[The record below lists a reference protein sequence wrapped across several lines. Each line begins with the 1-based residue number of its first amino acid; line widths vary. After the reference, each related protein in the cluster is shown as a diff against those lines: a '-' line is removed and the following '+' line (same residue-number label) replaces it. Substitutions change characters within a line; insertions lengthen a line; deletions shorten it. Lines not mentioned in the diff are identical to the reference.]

1 MGEREQG
8 PPPATPGME
17 AGTGMT
23 GMTGMTGIP
32 MDTAGMPTATATD
45 RQAAAVEA
53 DPMDRVNLLAAATG
67 QLVWTTTL
75 AGAVED
81 SPSWRVFTGQNREQ
95 MLGWGWLW
103 AVHADDR
110 AELERAWTAARAAN
124 GSFAA
129 EYRVR
134 RHDGVY
140 RHFMARGVPAAWA
153 EEGTADTAEGG
164 AIGWIGT
171 SIDITER
178 KEAEERLKASHEE
191 LRAILESITD
201 AFFGLD
207 AEWRFTYINAEAERV
222 MGRPRKELLGKS
234 ILEVFPR
241 VRDTTFYTEGRRAV
255 AEWMAVELE
264 EQIAE
269 TGKWVAVSAY
279 PARDGGLLVYFR
291 DITERKRADEERS
304 RLEQRTYAALAALLE
319 MAEALVRAPDEL
331 DVAGDEVEE
340 MEEVA
345 EAEAGVPGI
354 GALGRRLAELTRQVL
369 GCERVVL
376 LAVDAAT
383 GQLRPLA
390 GVGRYRYDEAIVRR
404 ELAGATL
411 GDYLAADHVER
422 LRAGEVM
429 LTDLAVGPGGKR
441 ERTLFGARQ
450 VLVAPMRVGRELMGV
465 LALDHVSDEHTYT
478 VGELALAEAVAKLA
492 ALVIERERLLRER
505 EEARASAAAL
515 RQANQRLDEF
525 LDVTSHELRTPLT
538 VVKANVQILSRLSEA
553 GTMQAQLTGRT
564 LRQVDRLTR
573 MVNDLLD
580 VTRIQA
586 GKLDLHL
593 RQSDLAELVRETV
606 EEQRQ
611 VTPER
616 RIELAPAVRLDDGL
630 PVRADADRIGQVL
643 TNYLTNALKY
653 SPAERP
659 VWVEL
664 KRMDGMA
671 RVAVRDEGPGLAPE
685 QQALV
690 WERFHRA
697 PGVEVQSGPHLGLG
711 LFITRRIVER
721 HGGAVGVESVPG
733 QGCTFWFTLPLAT

>member
-1 MGEREQG
+1 
-8 PPPATPGME
+8 ME
-17 AGTGMT
+17 
-23 GMTGMTGIP
+23 
-32 MDTAGMPTATATD
+32 
-45 RQAAAVEA
+45 
-53 DPMDRVNLLAAATG
+53 RVNLLATATG

-75 AGAVED
+75 AGAAED
-81 SPSWRVFTGQNREQ
+81 SPSWRAFTGQSREQ
-95 MLGWGWLW
+95 MMGWGWLR

-110 AELERAWTAARAAN
+110 AALERAWAAARAAN
-124 GSFAA
+124 GPFAA

-153 EEGTADTAEGG
+153 KGEAEGAAEG
-164 AIGWIGT
+164 AAIGWIGT

-191 LRAILESITD
+191 MRAILESITD
-201 AFFGLD
+201 AFFALD
-207 AEWRFTYINAEAERV
+207 ADWRFTYINAEAERV
-222 MGRPRKELLGKS
+222 MGRPRKELQGRS
-234 ILEVFPR
+234 ILEVFPQ
-241 VRDTTFYTEGRRAV
+241 VRDTTFHAEGRRAV
-255 AEWMAVELE
+255 AEWMAVEVE
-264 EQIAE
+264 EQIA
-269 TGKWVAVSAY
+269 GAGSWFAISAY

-304 RLEQRTYAALAALLE
+304 HLEQRTYAALAALLE
-319 MAEALVRAPDEL
+319 MAEALVQAPDEL
-331 DVAGDEVEE
+331 EAAGDE
-340 MEEVA
+340 MGDAA
-345 EAEAGVPGI
+345 ETEAGVPGI

-383 GQLRPLA
+383 GRLRPLA

-404 ELAGATL
+404 ELAGAEL
-411 GDYLAADHVER
+411 GDYLAAEHVER
-422 LRAGEVM
+422 LRAGEVI
-429 LTDLAVGPGGKR
+429 LTDLAAWPGGKLG
-441 ERTLFGARQ
+441 RTLFEARQ

-478 VGELALAEAVAKLA
+478 VSELALAEAVAKLA

-515 RQANQRLDEF
+515 RQANQRLDDF

-538 VVKANVQILSRLSEA
+538 VVKANVQILSRLAEP

-593 RQSDLAELVRETV
+593 RQRDLVELMREAV

-611 VTPER
+611 VAPER
-616 RIELAPAVRLDDGL
+616 RIELALAAGLDDGL

-653 SPAERP
+653 SPAARP

-664 KRMDGMA
+664 ERMDGIA
-671 RVAVRDEGPGLAPE
+671 RVAVRDEGPGLEPE
-685 QQALV
+685 QQARV

-711 LFITRRIVER
+711 LGLFITRQIVER

-733 QGCTFWFTLPLAT
+733 QGSTFWFTLPLVTY

>member
-1 MGEREQG
+1 M
-8 PPPATPGME
+8 
-17 AGTGMT
+17 
-23 GMTGMTGIP
+23 GIP
-32 MDTAGMPTATATD
+32 IGTPDATTTD
-45 RQAAAVEA
+45 IQAAVVGADPADPA

-67 QLVWTTTL
+67 QLVWMTTL
-75 AGAVED
+75 TGAVGD
-81 SPSWRVFTGQNREQ
+81 SPSWCAFTGQSREQ
-95 MLGWGWLW
+95 MLGWGWLR
-103 AVHADDR
+103 AVHDDDR
-110 AELERAWTAARAAN
+110 AALERAWAAARESN
-124 GSFAA
+124 GPFAT

-140 RHFMARGVPAAWA
+140 RHFMARGVPAVWA
-153 EEGTADTAEGG
+153 EDGAEDGTEDG
-164 AIGWIGT
+164 AAGVVTGWIGT

-201 AFFGLD
+201 AFFALD

-222 MGRPRKELLGKS
+222 MGRPRKKLLGES

-241 VRDTTFYTEGRRAV
+241 ARETTFYAEGQRAV
-255 AEWMAVELE
+255 AEWMAVEFE
-264 EQIAE
+264 EHLAE
-269 TGKWVAVSAY
+269 VEQWFAVSAY

-304 RLEQRTYAALAALLE
+304 RLEQRTYAALGALLE
-319 MAEALVRAPDEL
+319 MAEALVQAPDEL
-331 DVAGDEVEE
+331 ELAGDDVAEVT
-340 MEEVA
+340 

-354 GALGRRLAELTRQVL
+354 GPLGRRLAELTRQVL

-383 GQLRPLA
+383 GRLRPLA

-404 ELAGATL
+404 EMAGTSL
-411 GDYLAADHVER
+411 GDYLAAGHVER
-422 LRAGEVM
+422 LRAGEVI
-429 LTDLAVGPGGKR
+429 LADLAAGLGGELGR
-441 ERTLFGARQ
+441 GVFGARQ

-515 RQANQRLDEF
+515 RQANQRMDEF

-538 VVKANVQILSRLSEA
+538 VVKANVQLLGRLA
-553 GTMQAQLTGRT
+553 GPETIQAQLTGRT

-586 GKLDLHL
+586 GKLDLHI
-593 RQSDLAELVRETV
+593 RQTDLAELVREAV

-611 VTPER
+611 VAPER
-616 RIELAPAVRLDDGL
+616 RIELALAVGL
-630 PVRADADRIGQVL
+630 EGGFAVRADADRIGQVL

-653 SPAERP
+653 SAADRP

-664 KRMDGMA
+664 KQVGEIG
-671 RVAVRDEGPGLAPE
+671 RVEVRDEGPGLEPE
-685 QQALV
+685 QQARV

-697 PGVEVQSGPHLGLG
+697 PGVEVLSGPHLGLG
-711 LFITRRIVER
+711 LGLFITRQIVER

-733 QGCTFWFTLPLAT
+733 QGCTFWFTLPLATY

>member
-1 MGEREQG
+1 MDEREQG

-17 AGTGMT
+17 AGTG
-23 GMTGMTGIP
+23 IP
-32 MDTAGMPTATATD
+32 IGTPTATATD
-45 RQAAAVEA
+45 FQATAVGV
-53 DPMDRVNLLAAATG
+53 DPMERVNLLAVATG

-81 SPSWRVFTGQNREQ
+81 SPSWRAFTGQSSEQ
-95 MLGWGWLW
+95 MRGWGWLW

-110 AELERAWTAARAAN
+110 AELERAWTAARESN
-124 GSFAA
+124 GPFAA

-153 EEGTADTAEGG
+153 EDGMEGAAGG
-164 AIGWIGT
+164 AATGWIGT

-201 AFFGLD
+201 AFFALD

-222 MGRPRKELLGKS
+222 MGRPRKKLLGNS

-241 VRDTTFYTEGRRAV
+241 VRDSTFYAEGQRAV
-255 AEWMAVELE
+255 VEWMAVELE

-269 TGKWVAVSAY
+269 VGKWFAVSAY

-319 MAEALVRAPDEL
+319 MAEALVQAPDEL
-331 DVAGDEVEE
+331 EAAGDE
-340 MEEVA
+340 MGNA
-345 EAEAGVPGI
+345 TEAGVPGI

-383 GQLRPLA
+383 GRLRPLA

-404 ELAGATL
+404 ELAGAGL
-411 GDYLAADHVER
+411 GNYLAAEYVAR
-422 LRAGEVM
+422 LRAGEVI
-429 LTDLAVGPGGKR
+429 LTDLTAGWGGSPG
-441 ERTLFGARQ
+441 RTLFEARQ

-465 LALDHVSDEHTYT
+465 LALDHVSNEHTYT

-515 RQANQRLDEF
+515 RQANQRMDEF

-538 VVKANVQILSRLSEA
+538 VVKANVQILSRLADA

-593 RQSDLAELVRETV
+593 RQRDLGELVHEAV

-611 VTPER
+611 VAPER
-616 RIELAPAVRLDDGL
+616 RIELAPAARPDEGL

-653 SPAERP
+653 SPADRP
-659 VWVEL
+659 IWVEL
-664 KRMDGMA
+664 ERMDGMA
-671 RVAVRDEGPGLAPE
+671 RVAVRDEGPGLEPE
-685 QQALV
+685 QQARV

-697 PGVEVQSGPHLGLG
+697 PGVEVLSGPHLGLG
-711 LFITRRIVER
+711 LGLFITRQIVER
-721 HGGAVGVESVPG
+721 HGGAVGVESVPE
-733 QGCTFWFTLPLAT
+733 QGCTFWFTLPLATS

>member
-1 MGEREQG
+1 
-8 PPPATPGME
+8 ME
-17 AGTGMT
+17 
-23 GMTGMTGIP
+23 
-32 MDTAGMPTATATD
+32 
-45 RQAAAVEA
+45 
-53 DPMDRVNLLAAATG
+53 RVNLLAAATG

-75 AGAVED
+75 AGTAED
-81 SPSWRVFTGQNREQ
+81 SPSWRAFTGQSREQ
-95 MLGWGWLW
+95 MMGWGWLR
-103 AVHADDR
+103 AVHAGDR
-110 AELERAWTAARAAN
+110 TELERAWAAARAAN
-124 GSFAA
+124 GAFAA

-153 EEGTADTAEGG
+153 KKEAEGA

-222 MGRPRKELLGKS
+222 MGRPRKKLLGRS
-234 ILEVFPR
+234 ILEVFPQ
-241 VRDTTFYTEGRRAV
+241 VRDTTFYAEGRRAV

-269 TGKWVAVSAY
+269 AGKWFAVSAY

-304 RLEQRTYAALAALLE
+304 HLEQRTYAALAALLE
-319 MAEALVRAPDEL
+319 MAEALVQAPDEL
-331 DVAGDEVEE
+331 ELASEE
-340 MEEVA
+340 MGNAA
-345 EAEAGVPGI
+345 EAEGGMPGI

-383 GQLRPLA
+383 GRLRPLA

-404 ELAGATL
+404 ELAGAGL
-411 GDYLAADHVER
+411 GNYLAAEHVER
-422 LRAGEVM
+422 LRAGEVI
-429 LTDLAVGPGGKR
+429 LTDLAAGQGGSLG
-441 ERTLFGARQ
+441 RTLFEARQ

-505 EEARASAAAL
+505 EEAQASAAAL

-538 VVKANVQILSRLSEA
+538 VVKANVQILSRLADA

-593 RQSDLAELVRETV
+593 RQRDLGELVREAV

-611 VTPER
+611 VAPER
-616 RIELAPAVRLDDGL
+616 RIELTPAARPDEGL

-659 VWVEL
+659 VWVGLE
-664 KRMDGMA
+664 RMDGMA
-671 RVAVRDEGPGLAPE
+671 RVTVRDEGPGLEPE
-685 QQALV
+685 QQARV

-711 LFITRRIVER
+711 LGLFITRQIVER

-733 QGCTFWFTLPLAT
+733 QGSTFWFTLPLVS